1 MDQYTKNRFKE
12 YDNLSLEELLIRRDF
27 LSKEAIEEEQIIN
40 DKNTSS
46 YQSSE
51 ACSDLKFS
59 RDCLLY
65 IEILLSE
72 RKIQNAGGRTK

>member
-46 YQSSE
+46 YQKSE
-51 ACSDLKFS
+51 AYSDLKFIRES
-59 RDCLLY
+59 LLY
-65 IEILLSE
+65 IEKLLSE
-72 RKIQNAGGRTK
+72 REIQNAGGRTK

>member
-46 YQSSE
+46 YQKSE
-51 ACSDLKFS
+51 AYSDLKFI
-59 RDCLLY
+59 RECLLY
-65 IEILLSE
+65 IEKLLSE